1 MTDHRKESG
10 RNLTPWIAALIAIL
24 AIGAIVYFVGRNQ
37 TDDNLVP
44 SATAIDPR
52 SGALTATGTAAEGA
66 TGTDMGTAAPPPVG
80 GVAPGASADATF
92 SDGGAS
98 GSAGAGGTP
107 QSFPRGEGAEPP
119 AATPPAQ

>member
-44 SATAIDPR
+44 SATAVDPR
-52 SGALTATGTAAEGA
+52 SGNLTATGTAAESA
-66 TGTDMGTAAPPPVG
+66 TGTDLGAAAPPPVG

-92 SDGGAS
+92 SDGAPATSAPATGA
-98 GSAGAGGTP
+98 
-107 QSFPRGEGAEPP
+107 P
-119 AATPPAQ
+119 ASPTQ